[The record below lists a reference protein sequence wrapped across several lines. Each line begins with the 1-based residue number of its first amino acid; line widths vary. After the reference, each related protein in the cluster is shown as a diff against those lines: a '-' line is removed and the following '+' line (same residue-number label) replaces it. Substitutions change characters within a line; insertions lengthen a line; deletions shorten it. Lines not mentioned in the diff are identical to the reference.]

1 MPPVNCGWIRLLQDC
16 EINIRFFAPPEDLA
30 PCFTTFYRLEVD
42 MAQGSHVVD
51 YLHPEWANLRFF
63 KYNPPSAQI
72 GDDSSVAGKRFQAT
86 GPSSL
91 PTRFEL
97 GRTRMWGIGLLPL
110 GWARFVGVDASEHVN
125 TICDGEEEQTFVRF
139 SPLCNVLCREGDDD
153 ESEFSE
159 IVAFFR
165 QLAPPPRDEKRIL
178 TIHDALIDP
187 ALMDV
192 EEFADR
198 CGLSKRTLERAC
210 ARHFGFSPRL
220 LLRRQ
225 RMMRSLAAFM
235 LGERTNWSQVI
246 DSHYHD
252 QAHFVH
258 EFHAFM
264 GMSPSEYASIPH
276 PILSAFVAERQR
288 VWGSPVQTLD
298 KPKSQSAGKKSGT
311 P

>member
-1 MPPVNCGWIRLLQDC
+1 MHQDC
-16 EINIRFFAPPEDLA
+16 ELNVRFFAPPEDLA
-30 PCFTTFYRLEVD
+30 PCFTTFYRLEVN
-42 MAQGSHVVD
+42 MAEGAHVVD

-63 KYNPPSAQI
+63 KFNPPNAQI
-72 GDDSSVAGKRFQAT
+72 GDDSAISGKRLQAT

-125 TICDGEEEQTFVRF
+125 TICDGEEEKTFVRF
-139 SPLCNVLCREGDDD
+139 APLCEVLCREGSDD
-153 ESEFSE
+153 EAEFAQ

-165 QLAPPPRDEKRIL
+165 KLSPPPRDEKRIL

-187 ALMDV
+187 ALTHV
-192 EEFADR
+192 EDFADR

-225 RMMRSLAAFM
+225 RMMRSLAAYM
-235 LGERTNWSQVI
+235 LGERRNWSQVI

-264 GMSPSEYASIPH
+264 GMSPSEYASISH

-298 KPKSQSAGKKSGT
+298 KPKSQ
-311 P
+311 